1 LKVLQF
7 VPNNR
12 SMSTTDRITFDAAG
26 NSLPDFSR
34 GEHGLLPAIAQ
45 DAANGRVLM
54 LAWMNQEAF
63 NESLRSGIATY
74 YSRSRQKIWRKGE
87 TSGHEQ
93 RIRSIQI
100 DCDADTILLLVD
112 QAGAACHEGYRS
124 CFFRE
129 LVGHEFVIGE
139 SQVVDPKTVYEK

>member
-1 LKVLQF
+1 MSNTEKV
-7 VPNNR
+7 
-12 SMSTTDRITFDAAG
+12 TFDRSG
-26 NSLPDFSR
+26 NLLPDFSR
-34 GEHGLLPAIAQ
+34 GENGLLPAIAQ
-45 DAANGRVLM
+45 DAQDGRVLM

-63 NESLRSGIATY
+63 NESLRTGIATY
-74 YSRSRQKIWRKGE
+74 YSRSRKKIWRKGE

-93 RIRSIQI
+93 RVRRIQV
-100 DCDADTILLLVD
+100 DCDGDTILLMVE

-129 LVGHEFVIGE
+129 LIGHEFVIHE